1 MEEKRSIFSGL
12 IEAFLKG
19 NLAVLLLIIS
29 LLAGA
34 IALLATPREEEPQI
48 VVPLAD
54 VMVSYPG
61 GSAEEVEKLVAS
73 RLERMLYQVDGVEY
87 VYSMSQPGQAV
98 VTVRFFVGEDRE
110 KSLVKLYNKISQ
122 NMDKVTPGIAG
133 WVVKPIEIDDV
144 PIVTA
149 ALYSDRYDT
158 HQLRRVAE
166 EVTAKLQHIANASQV
181 SIHGGERRVVHV
193 YLDPER
199 LAAHGLSAMEIAGA
213 LKMANTQMASGTFAQ
228 NNAVVA
234 VETGDFLR
242 NADEVS
248 NLLVG
253 LHGDRPVYLRD
264 VARVADGPEEAATYT
279 RFGFGPAAAAA
290 DEKGTRV
297 EGRVSSTSK
306 ATIDSST
313 PHSSLDTRPPA
324 PDTRHS
330 TSLDPRSS
338 SLDTSFAAVTVAI
351 AKKKGSN
358 AVWVARDVEHL
369 LKELRGSIIPDGV
382 EFRLTR
388 NYGETA
394 NEKVNGLVEGLLEAI
409 ITVIALIWLVMN
421 WRVGLI
427 VATAV
432 PITYALTL
440 LVNYLLGYTINRVT
454 LFALILTLGLLVDDP
469 IVGVENIHR
478 HLVMRRLPRGQAI
491 LAAMTEVLPPIV
503 IATLAIVIAFLPMFF
518 ITGMMGPYM
527 RPMAVNVP
535 IAMLVSMFVS
545 LTITPWL
552 SNKVLKHEPEGLAP
566 AAAGH
571 ADEDLHS
578 SRIYRVYNRIVG
590 PFVTSRRKGKA
601 LLWTMGA
608 LFLGSLGLI
617 VTGLVPL
624 KMLPFDNK
632 NEFQVVVDMP
642 EGTTLE
648 TTDAAVRDLEQYLR
662 TVPEVTDFT
671 ATVGASSPMDFN
683 GLVRHYYLRQGPHVA
698 DVRIS
703 LLPRQQR
710 EMASHAIVL
719 RLRADITKIAQRH
732 AASFKLV
739 EMPPGPPVLATVVAE
754 IYGQP
759 QHRYSDLIAAARTV
773 EAQMKKEE
781 GVVDVDTTI
790 EDNQRKLVFHVDRE
804 KAGLN
809 GIATEDIVQTVGL
822 ALGGAPAGILH
833 VAAEQNETPLVLRL
847 PRAARSDVE
856 RLKTIAV
863 KGRTGQLV
871 QIGELGRF
879 EERIEDK
886 TIFHKNQER
895 VVFVEAEMAG
905 RGPAYAVLALE
916 KHFTANPLP
925 AGIHADWSG
934 EGEWKITIDV
944 FRDLGIAFS
953 VALAGIY
960 ILLVYETASYLLP
973 LIIMLSIPLTMI
985 GIMPGFWLLNFLASR
1000 PVMGIPNPVF
1010 FTATAMIGMI
1020 ALAGIVVR
1028 NGIIMID
1035 FIKHAVAR
1043 GTPLQQAII
1052 ESGAVR
1058 FRPIFLT
1065 AGAAMLGAWPITLD
1079 PIFSGLAWSLIFGLF
1094 VSTAFTLLVIPA
1106 VYMLIFGKP
1115 QPAAVPAEEEKT

>member
-1 MEEKRSIFSGL
+1 MEEKRSIVAGL

-19 NLAVLLLIIS
+19 NLAILLLIIS

-34 IALLATPREEEPQI
+34 IALIATPREEEPQI

-61 GSAEEVEKLVAS
+61 GSAEEVEKLVAA

-87 VYSMSQPGQAV
+87 VYSMSRPGMAV

-122 NMDKVTPGIAG
+122 NMDKVTPGITG

-166 EVTAKLQHIANASQV
+166 EVTAKLQHIPNSAQV
-181 SIHGGERRVVHV
+181 TIHGGERRVVHV
-193 YLDPER
+193 YLNPEQ

-213 LKMANTQMASGTFAQ
+213 LKLANTQMASGTFEQ

-242 NADEVS
+242 SADEVR

-264 VARVADGPEEAATYT
+264 VARIEDGPEEPATYT
-279 RFGFGPAAAAA
+279 RFGFGPAAKP
-290 DEKGTRV
+290 EVRGQKS
-297 EGRVSSTSK
+297 EVSK
-306 ATIDSST
+306 
-313 PHSSLDTRPPA
+313 
-324 PDTRHS
+324 
-330 TSLDPRSS
+330 
-338 SLDTSFAAVTVAI
+338 AAVTVAI

-358 AVWVARDVEHL
+358 AVWVARDVEHTL
-369 LKELRGSIIPDGV
+369 EELHGSVIPDGV
-382 EFRLTR
+382 EVRLTR

-409 ITVIALIWLVMN
+409 ITVIVLIWLVMN

-427 VATAV
+427 VAIAV

-478 HLVMRRLPRGQAI
+478 HLIMRRLPRGQAI

-535 IAMLVSMFVS
+535 IAMLVSMLVS

-552 SNKVLKHEPEGLAP
+552 SDKLLKREEGVTT
-566 AAAGH
+566 H
-571 ADEDLHS
+571 DLHEGDAQQS
-578 SRIYRVYNRIVG
+578 RTYRIYNRVVG
-590 PFVTSRRKGKA
+590 PFVTSPRKGKA
-601 LLWTMGA
+601 LLWVMGA
-608 LFLGSLGLI
+608 LFIGSLGLI
-617 VTGLVPL
+617 VAGLVPL

-642 EGTTLE
+642 EGTALE

-703 LLPRQQR
+703 LLPRQKR

-719 RLRADITKIAQRH
+719 RLRADIAKIAQRH
-732 AASFKLV
+732 NANFKLV

-754 IYGQP
+754 VYGQP

-804 KAGLN
+804 KTGLN

-833 VAAEQNETPLVLRL
+833 VAAEQNETPIMLRL

-856 RLKTIAV
+856 RLKTISV
-863 KGRTGQLV
+863 KGRTGQRV

-879 EERIEDK
+879 EERVEDK

-895 VVFVEAEMAG
+895 VVFVQAEMAG

-916 KHFTANPLP
+916 KYFEQNPLP
-925 AGIHADWSG
+925 AGIRADWSG

-960 ILLVYETASYLLP
+960 ILLVYETASFLLP

-985 GIMPGFWLLNFLASR
+985 GIMPGFWLLNAITSH

-1028 NGIIMID
+1028 NGIILID

-1106 VYMLIFGKP
+1106 VYMLIFGKSETTT
-1115 QPAAVPAEEEKT
+1115 VPAEEKQP